1 MTLEFHGLVGWAISS
16 LCLIAII
23 VGLIVI
29 IDYIVERGHDALE
42 RAKLKNCLTGNKL
55 RFLIEEHY
63 GKENA
68 DTLINAITDNGT
80 TMEYFT
86 MIIDQIKLN
95 DDKPAQL
102 RRIEPTAG

>member
-68 DTLINAITDNGT
+68 DTLINAITDSGT

-86 MIIDQIKLN
+86 MIIDRIKPRN
-95 DDKPAQL
+95 DEPTQL
-102 RRIEPTAG
+102 RRVEQPA